1 MAALTEALQHQAE
14 QNPTASYYNL
24 VLLRYQVRL
33 SRDRARAGHI
43 NYANTESALRPL
55 LATRGT
61 AYGPAWTRLGL
72 GGQRLHSPCSWMWQC
87 RPDTSIFSFLSSPAL
102 DPSQCPC
109 K

>member
-24 VLLRYQVRL
+24 VLLRYQVRR

-55 LATRGT
+55 LATHGT

-72 GGQRLHSPCSWMWQC
+72 GDSGCIARVAGCGNVAQPPLSFHS
-87 RPDTSIFSFLSSPAL
+87 
-102 DPSQCPC
+102 
-109 K
+109 